1 MSASGGGQ
9 QSALRVRS
17 ALFVDFENI
26 HMGLQRLDAAAAN
39 RFAVNPQCWLS
50 WLETLAYPA
59 LGATDFR
66 RDLLIRYCYLNPV
79 SSARYR
85 AYFTRAGFHV
95 VDCPPLTAAGKNSA
109 DIHIVIDVLDILGHP
124 TRFDEV
130 ILLSADA
137 DYTPVMLRLRAHD
150 RRTVIITSGPSARAF
165 RAACDHVVGEDAFI
179 DDALTL
185 EPRVAPQPG
194 SGAHLGI
201 ATAPGQ
207 AGGSAGVDL
216 PPDDS
221 DAAGAVAVADG
232 DLPAEAAG
240 NRPGRLAELTTRSL
254 SDDPATADGAPPRR
268 AASVTPGTPTVP
280 GSAVAPGS
288 VIGPGTSVAP
298 ATGPGMAVAPPS
310 PSAPPSTQDSYLRQ
324 AIAEQVRELVTVSER
339 PITLASA
346 AQLVRAQLG
355 PEATDGWA
363 GTGSFK
369 KLLALVDLPRI
380 AVSAAPEY
388 LYDPRRHT
396 LPPGSQPGGAG
407 QGDAAAPHAELI
419 ARISQ
424 VTDIPRLSS
433 HEFRA
438 LFEELAAEV
447 TAHGFNRTGTSR
459 AVRDRCL
466 KRGEHIGRGAVNFV
480 LNGLLYAGRP
490 PQPGDDADAL
500 ACSFANNA
508 VLLCQNARMELSRDE
523 VIHLHAWITGN
534 PALAVDVVVTAA
546 PGLVS
551 QTGA

>member
-185 EPRVAPQPG
+185 EPRVTHQAG
-194 SGAHLGI
+194 NGAHLAG
-201 ATAPGQ
+201 APALGQ
-207 AGGSAGVDL
+207 AGGAATADLSLDGTDTARASEPVACGELSPDGVASRSGRL
-216 PPDDS
+216 TE
-221 DAAGAVAVADG
+221 
-232 DLPAEAAG
+232 LPA
-240 NRPGRLAELTTRSL
+240 RSL
-254 SDDPATADGAPPRR
+254 SDDPATNDALPLRR
-268 AASVTPGTPTVP
+268 AAAGAPTSP
-280 GSAVAPGS
+280 EPPDSTAPAAMAAPGNA
-288 VIGPGTSVAP
+288 VAP
-298 ATGPGMAVAPPS
+298 ATGPGPAVAPPF
-310 PSAPPSTQDSYLRQ
+310 PAPPSTQDNRLRH

-355 PEATDGWA
+355 PEITEGWA

-369 KLLALVDLPRI
+369 KLLALVDLPGI
-380 AVSAAPEY
+380 AISAAPEY
-388 LYDPRRHT
+388 LYDPARHT
-396 LPPGSQPGGAG
+396 LPAGSQPGGAG
-407 QGDAAAPHAELI
+407 QGDPAAPHAELI

-433 HEFRA
+433 HEFGA

-466 KRGEHIGRGAVNFV
+466 ERGEHIGRGAVNFV

-490 PQPGDDADAL
+490 PQPGDDAQAL
-500 ACSFANNA
+500 ASSFADNA
-508 VLLCQNARMELSRDE
+508 VLLCQNARMELSGDE
-523 VIHLHAWITGN
+523 VSHLHAWITGN
-534 PALAVDVVVTAA
+534 PALVVEVAVAAA

-551 QTGA
+551 RAGA

>member
-1 MSASGGGQ
+1 MTRMSAPDGGQ
-9 QSALRVRS
+9 PGALRVRS

-26 HMGLQRLDAAAAN
+26 HLGLQRLDPAAAN
-39 RFAVNPQCWLS
+39 RFAVNPQGWLT
-50 WLETLAYPA
+50 WLESLAYPA

-85 AYFTRAGFHV
+85 VYFTRAGFHV

-179 DDALTL
+179 DEALTP
-185 EPRVAPQPG
+185 EPRPAV
-194 SGAHLGI
+194 
-201 ATAPGQ
+201 GQ
-207 AGGSAGVDL
+207 AAACVVDASRPEPDTPGDRAEIANAGLADTGAEGTVGQPVAGRSQRQVEPSAQALPEGPDL
-216 PPDDS
+216 S
-221 DAAGAVAVADG
+221 EAAGAG
-232 DLPAEAAG
+232 Q
-240 NRPGRLAELTTRSL
+240 
-254 SDDPATADGAPPRR
+254 
-268 AASVTPGTPTVP
+268 VTPGPDALSAGTTPP
-280 GSAVAPGS
+280 APS
-288 VIGPGTSVAP
+288 P
-298 ATGPGMAVAPPS
+298 APP
-310 PSAPPSTQDSYLRQ
+310 PGQNDGRVRQ
-324 AIAEQVRELVTVSER
+324 VIASQVLALVAVSER

-346 AQLVRAQLG
+346 AQLLRARLG
-355 PEATDGWA
+355 PELTDGWA

-369 KLLALVDLPRI
+369 KLLALVDLPGI
-380 AVSAAPEY
+380 AISAAPEY

-396 LPPGSQPGGAG
+396 LPPGSQAASAG
-407 QGDAAAPHAELI
+407 EPATPQAELI

-447 TAHGFNRTGTSR
+447 AAHGFNRTGTSR

-466 KRGEHIGRGAVNFV
+466 ERGEHIGRGAVNFV

-490 PQPGDDADAL
+490 PQPGDDARTL
-500 ACSFANNA
+500 ASSFSDNA
-508 VLLCQNARMELSRDE
+508 VLLCQNARMELSGAE
-523 VIHLHAWITGN
+523 VAHLHAWITGGPTVAAAE
-534 PALAVDVVVTAA
+534 PAVV
-546 PGLVS
+546 PNLVS
-551 QTGA
+551 PAGV

>member
-1 MSASGGGQ
+1 MDRSVRSGTIAAMSAPGLGQ

-50 WLETLAYPA
+50 WLEKLAYPA

-185 EPRVAPQPG
+185 EPRVSP
-194 SGAHLGI
+194 
-201 ATAPGQ
+201 
-207 AGGSAGVDL
+207 
-216 PPDDS
+216 
-221 DAAGAVAVADG
+221 
-232 DLPAEAAG
+232 AAG
-240 NRPGRLAELTTRSL
+240 NGGLLGAGPVLGQPVGSTAPEPRPDLPEAAQSASARTTIDNEAQSPSAGESGRPALPSTCALPQEPVASDVLAS
-254 SDDPATADGAPPRR
+254 PPRR
-268 AASVTPGTPTVP
+268 PPAAAAMPAVPTPAATLGVSAAPAVPGTPPTVHD
-280 GSAVAPGS
+280 SQQRQ
-288 VIGPGTSVAP
+288 II
-298 ATGPGMAVAPPS
+298 AT
-310 PSAPPSTQDSYLRQ
+310 
-324 AIAEQVRELVTVSER
+324 QVRNLVAGSER

-346 AQLVRAQLG
+346 AQLVRAHLG
-355 PEATDGWA
+355 VEATDGWA

-369 KLLALVDLPRI
+369 KLLALVDLPGI

-388 LYDPRRHT
+388 LYDPSRHT
-396 LPPGSQPGGAG
+396 LPPNSQPGATGL
-407 QGDAAAPHAELI
+407 GDAASPHAELI

-466 KRGEHIGRGAVNFV
+466 ERGEHIGRGAVNFV

-490 PQPGDDADAL
+490 PQPGDDAHAL
-500 ACSFANNA
+500 AGSFADNA

-523 VIHLHAWITGN
+523 VTHLHAWITGS
-534 PALAVDVVVTAA
+534 PALVVDVPVPAVT
-546 PGLVS
+546 GLASRASV
-551 QTGA
+551 